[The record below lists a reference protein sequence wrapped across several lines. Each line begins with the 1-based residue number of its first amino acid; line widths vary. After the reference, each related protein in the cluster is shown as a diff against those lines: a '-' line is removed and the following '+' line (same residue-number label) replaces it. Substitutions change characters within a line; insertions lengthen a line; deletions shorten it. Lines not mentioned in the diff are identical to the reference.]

1 MDYLKQNPHNL
12 KTILDFHY
20 KYQGQRRKTLQQ
32 KGTTSNLLQTMARKK
47 IFTYGPQVKLLMDVV
62 GETVDKLLQEDSEEI
77 NDDNILDLVP
87 DVPDDD
93 NFQDT
98 TEDKE

>member
-1 MDYLKQNPHNL
+1 
-12 KTILDFHY
+12 
-20 KYQGQRRKTLQQ
+20 
-32 KGTTSNLLQTMARKK
+32 MARKK